1 MKEPKRIRMLPIDC
15 EVIDFNKVNQY
26 DALDGGSKDDL
37 YIKKNDTPTNKT
49 IADQRDENNK

>member
-26 DALDGGSKDDL
+26 DALGGGSKDDL
-37 YIKKNDTPTNKT
+37 YIKQKDSPTSK
-49 IADQRDENNK
+49 IVVDQRDENNK